1 MDVPPSDLAITV
13 DPSKGKPGDV
23 VSIGAP
29 CDEGLQLTG
38 ATSEALKIGEWGIVG
53 GDPGGTPHWFAEA
66 TVKNVKSGDYALTA
80 RCGDVKVSTTFTVV
94 GGTEPVK
101 NEQVPVKPKGAADT
115 GSLDSSAKAAPA
127 NEESGNSALL
137 IGAGVALAAAAAG
150 GAGLVVYRRRHQN

>member
-115 GSLDSSAKAAPA
+115 GGLGPESEDGVHINSL
-127 NEESGNSALL
+127 GLL
-137 IGAGVALAAAAAG
+137 GVLALAVTTG
-150 GAGLVVYRRRHQN
+150 VLGIVGHRRRRT